1 MFACEPRANRKESII
16 MTALTASTG
25 ATRQPRM
32 RLTVR
37 GRRLLTAL
45 LLAPVALGV
54 GVGIAQVPAA
64 IAGHQASASAES
76 FETHTVLAG
85 ETLWS
90 IAESI
95 AGDDVVHE
103 IMRLNLLD
111 SSSLQAG
118 QQLALPNL

>member
-1 MFACEPRANRKESII
+1 
-16 MTALTASTG
+16 MTALTARTS
-25 ATRQPRM
+25 AVSEPRL

-37 GRRLLTAL
+37 GRRLLGAL

-64 IAGHQASASAES
+64 LATTTTYAAET

-85 ETLWS
+85 ETLWT
-90 IAESI
+90 IASDI
-95 AGDDVVHE
+95 ADGRDVRDVVRE

-111 SSSLQAG
+111 SSSVQAG
-118 QQLALPNL
+118 QELALPNY

>member
-1 MFACEPRANRKESII
+1 
-16 MTALTASTG
+16 MTALTARTS
-25 ATRQPRM
+25 AVSEPRL

-37 GRRLLTAL
+37 GRRLLGAL

-64 IAGHQASASAES
+64 LAATTTYPAAET

-85 ETLWS
+85 ETLWT
-90 IAESI
+90 IASDI
-95 AGDDVVHE
+95 ADGRDVRDVVHE

-111 SSSLQAG
+111 SSSVQAG
-118 QQLALPNL
+118 QELALPNY

>member
-1 MFACEPRANRKESII
+1 
-16 MTALTASTG
+16 MTALTASTSANPG
-25 ATRQPRM
+25 TRL

-37 GRRLLTAL
+37 GRRLLGAL

-64 IAGHQASASAES
+64 LATTTTYAAAET

-85 ETLWS
+85 ETLWT
-90 IAESI
+90 IASDI
-95 AGDDVVHE
+95 ADGRDVRDVVHE

-111 SSSLQAG
+111 SSSVQAG
-118 QQLALPNL
+118 QELALPNY